1 MCFSWIGQY
10 QSLAIVVGANK
21 YGLIVTGCKCILGIA
36 IKQGSGIASWYTL
49 YAGRGHIDYTSPR
62 IVTGITGYADAGS
75 CSSIGKVKIRS
86 LAYTAGS
93 KAGYIAVAGIV
104 AALLAIQQIGI

>member
-1 MCFSWIGQY
+1 
-10 QSLAIVVGANK
+10 
-21 YGLIVTGCKCILGIA
+21 
-36 IKQGSGIASWYTL
+36 KQGSGIASWYTL

-93 KAGYIAVAGIV
+93 KAGYIAVAGII